1 MVSGW
6 IPFVIAELG
15 REEDD
20 DINGFTNNILYDI
33 NNILYDILKNIWK
46 YLMAENQNIKK

>member
-1 MVSGW
+1 MGW
-6 IPFVIAELG
+6 LPFVVAELG

-20 DINGFTNNILYDI
+20 DINGFT

-46 YLMAENQNIKK
+46 YLMAENQNIKN

>member
-6 IPFVIAELG
+6 IPFLIAELG

-33 NNILYDILKNIWK
+33 LKNIWK
-46 YLMAENQNIKK
+46 YLMAENQNIKN